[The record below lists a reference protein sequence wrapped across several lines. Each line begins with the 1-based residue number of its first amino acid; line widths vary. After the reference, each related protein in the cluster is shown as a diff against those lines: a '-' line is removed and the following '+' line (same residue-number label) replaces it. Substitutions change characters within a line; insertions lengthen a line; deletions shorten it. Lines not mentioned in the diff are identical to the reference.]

1 MSKLMAV
8 DSLTNLIKLEW
19 KKLNQK
25 SVIGELMFY
34 PLILMFLPVFF
45 IKGVSADF
53 GKDYTTFIELNNL
66 LQMGY
71 TLFGASLINHVF
83 IEEYKNKTISLSF
96 RYPISRQKL
105 FAAKILFI
113 GLFVFLLTMSSY
125 LLTGVV
131 TFVVDQVHPIVNG
144 DPSSSDLLNFF
155 IQMIFRSFVI
165 TLLSFIPL
173 FYFGIWKR
181 VTIPTVLCGIIV
193 MQSHLVSIIDLN
205 FNIVLTL
212 LTILGGISIF
222 LSITTADKF
231 GEM

>member
-113 GLFVFLLTMSSY
+113 GLFVFVLTMSSY

-155 IQMIFRSFVI
+155 THMIFRSFVI

-181 VTIPTVLCGIIV
+181 ATIPTVLCGIIV

>member
-53 GKDYTTFIELNNL
+53 GKDYATFIELNNL

-113 GLFVFLLTMSSY
+113 SLFVFLLTMSSY

-155 IQMIFRSFVI
+155 IQMFFRSFVI

-181 VTIPTVLCGIIV
+181 ATIPTVLCGIFV

-205 FNIVLTL
+205 FNIVLSI

>member
-1 MSKLMAV
+1 LIF
-8 DSLTNLIKLEW
+8 LTFIVIKE
-19 KKLNQK
+19 
-25 SVIGELMFY
+25 
-34 PLILMFLPVFF
+34 
-45 IKGVSADF
+45 VSAYYS
-53 GKDYTTFIELNNL
+53 KEYTNFIEFNNL
-66 LQMGY
+66 LQMVY
-71 TLFGASLINHVF
+71 TLFCASLINHVF

-155 IQMIFRSFVI
+155 IQMFFRSFVI

-205 FNIVLTL
+205 FNLVLTV

-222 LSITTADKF
+222 LSITTADKI